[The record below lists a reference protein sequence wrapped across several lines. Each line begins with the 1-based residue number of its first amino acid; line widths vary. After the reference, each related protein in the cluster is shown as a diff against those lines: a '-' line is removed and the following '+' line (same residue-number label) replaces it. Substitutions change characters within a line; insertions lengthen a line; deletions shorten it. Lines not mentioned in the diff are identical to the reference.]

1 MTLVLV
7 DVTDRV
13 ATLTLNNPGERN
25 TLTKPMVTEIIA
37 AMESI
42 EADPGVGAVVVGRS
56 ADDPGRTRCAEP
68 DSRQW
73 AADGHMDVS

>member
-7 DVTDRV
+7 DVADRV

-42 EADPGVGAVVVGRS
+42 EADPGVGAVVVTGT
-56 ADDPGRTRCAEP
+56 APAFCAGANLGNLMESSP
-68 DSRQW
+68 E
-73 AADGHMDVS
+73 